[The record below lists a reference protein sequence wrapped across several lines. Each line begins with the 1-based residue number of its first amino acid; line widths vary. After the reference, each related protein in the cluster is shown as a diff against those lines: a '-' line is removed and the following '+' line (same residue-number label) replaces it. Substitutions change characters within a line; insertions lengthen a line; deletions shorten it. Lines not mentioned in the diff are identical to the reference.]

1 MTTITR
7 ETLELTALAA
17 GIEIEWHDD
26 IGLCWAQPADSYA
39 PRAVWRPHTDIAA
52 AARLAISLK
61 ADVAVD
67 DDDAM
72 ATTYISKISETV
84 LIAHDGTKP
93 GRERAYCEAIT
104 LCAAGIGRRM
114 RGGGR

>member
-1 MTTITR
+1 MTAITR
-7 ETLELTALAA
+7 EHLELAALAA
-17 GIEIEWHDD
+17 GMTYKGD
-26 IGLCWAQPADSYA
+26 G
-39 PRAVWRPHTDIAA
+39 VWRPHTDIAD

-72 ATTYISKISETV
+72 ATTYISKISKTV

-93 GRERAYCEAIT
+93 GRERAYCEAVT
-104 LCAAGIGRRM
+104 LCAAEIGRRM
-114 RGGGR
+114 REGGLFAQTTPSSEW

>member
-1 MTTITR
+1 MSAITR
-7 ETLELTALAA
+7 ETLELAALAA
-17 GIEIEWHDD
+17 GMTYRDD
-26 IGLCWAQPADSYA
+26 LWTCGHMQRDDGLWEP
-39 PRAVWRPHTDIAA
+39 WRPHTDIAD

-72 ATTYISKISETV
+72 ATTYVSKISKTV

-93 GRERAYCEAIT
+93 GRERAYCEAVT
-104 LCAAGIGRRM
+104 LCAAEIGRQM
-114 RGGGR
+114 REGGR

>member
-7 ETLELTALAA
+7 EILELAALAA
-17 GIEIEWHDD
+17 GMTYKASLAMTGDGVWR
-26 IGLCWAQPADSYA
+26 S
-39 PRAVWRPHTDIAA
+39 WRPHTDIAD

-72 ATTYISKISETV
+72 ATTYLSKISKTV
-84 LIAHDGTKP
+84 LIAHDGTGP
-93 GRERAYCEAIT
+93 GRERAYCEAVT
-104 LCAAGIGRRM
+104 LCAAEIGRRM
-114 RGGGR
+114 REGQP